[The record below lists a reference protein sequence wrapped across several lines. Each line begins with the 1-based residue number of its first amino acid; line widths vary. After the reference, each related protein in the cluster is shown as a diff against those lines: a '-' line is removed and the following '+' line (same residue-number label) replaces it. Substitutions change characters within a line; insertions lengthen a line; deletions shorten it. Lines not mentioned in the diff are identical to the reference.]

1 MCFTR
6 IKTTVLHIFMI
17 CTTKNKLF
25 ITTVLIVIGRIIE
38 VPMMQYIFI
47 MEVNFLLYF
56 ILRIFNVFIK

>member
-1 MCFTR
+1 MCFTP

-17 CTTKNKLF
+17 CTTENKLF

-56 ILRIFNVFIK
+56 ILRILNVFIK